1 MLDSAIKVNKM
12 YYPEI
17 LLGECKYEMKKPNIE
32 NLINDDLEQSPS
44 DDESDNKSENEPD
57 NASENE

>member
-1 MLDSAIKVNKM
+1 MLDSAIKVNRM

-32 NLINDDLEQSPS
+32 NLINDNLEQSS
-44 DDESDNKSENEPD
+44 SHDESDNKSENEPD
-57 NASENE
+57 NAS

>member
-17 LLGECKYEMKKPNIE
+17 LLRECKYEMKKPNIE
-32 NLINDDLEQSPS
+32 NLINDNLEQSS
-44 DDESDNKSENEPD
+44 SHDESDNKSENEPD
-57 NASENE
+57 NAS

>member
-1 MLDSAIKVNKM
+1 M

-32 NLINDDLEQSPS
+32 NLINDNLEQSS
-44 DDESDNKSENEPD
+44 SHDESDNKSENEPD
-57 NASENE
+57 NAF

>member
-1 MLDSAIKVNKM
+1 M